1 MNILSMPSP
10 VGGHSHL
17 IPLFVLHQRY
27 FKRLAYIQ
35 NSFLV
40 NVENA
45 KLLKAGGV
53 NCVDVNYSFNGDM
66 TVQELGGA
74 LLEAEKRSYDLL
86 GPSFIVEDN
95 CFTSPLIAER
105 NGVPRISIHRT
116 GFFRSIETPLRK
128 NHHLHSAEKGD
139 QGQKA
144 NNLMEFLG
152 GAGQETYRSDPW
164 FLRRYLHARTKIIP
178 GIRSLEILPEG
189 LTNSESYFFSGP
201 LLMKDNPSQVL
212 LKDLDIFFRKNAS
225 RKTAFLT
232 LGLVDNTSVSS
243 YIDYLMS
250 RGYAVITTVEH
261 DTTEQD
267 HKTRIFKNRFLPLDI
282 VSSRVDLIIH
292 QCGSGIYHYPILH
305 QKPSITLGTQCY
317 DREDVA
323 MVLQTKRVSAHVP
336 HPGDDEKHFDIFL
349 KCIEKFEKNDLSDP
363 ETLAELRQEIV
374 QTMLDFDIDKVVAF
388 TLD

>member
-1 MNILSMPSP
+1 
-10 VGGHSHL
+10 
-17 IPLFVLHQRY
+17 
-27 FKRLAYIQ
+27 
-35 NSFLV
+35 
-40 NVENA
+40 
-45 KLLKAGGV
+45 
-53 NCVDVNYSFNGDM
+53 
-66 TVQELGGA
+66 
-74 LLEAEKRSYDLL
+74 
-86 GPSFIVEDN
+86 
-95 CFTSPLIAER
+95 
-105 NGVPRISIHRT
+105 
-116 GFFRSIETPLRK
+116 
-128 NHHLHSAEKGD
+128 
-139 QGQKA
+139 
-144 NNLMEFLG
+144 
-152 GAGQETYRSDPW
+152 
-164 FLRRYLHARTKIIP
+164 
-178 GIRSLEILPEG
+178 
-189 LTNSESYFFSGP
+189 
-201 LLMKDNPSQVL
+201 MKDNPSQVL